1 MQPYARCLLTATAL
15 LISLPLCAQEHH
27 SSDSD
32 LLARFSYESS
42 SVNHTDGLQRICF
55 AVSDSGEY
63 RVVETLSGPSHEGI
77 RLHGKLSDDDF
88 KQLKSVVL
96 STDLRALPK
105 SHGGLIRQESETFA
119 AQIPSG
125 WQGSA
130 STLRVRWLNADDES
144 PFPAPVAKVV
154 KWLKD
159 FEPKGGKQFEYAEFP
174 DVCPSGGLQLL
185 QPSVAANDPQN
196 ER

>member
-1 MQPYARCLLTATAL
+1 MRPYAKFLLTAAAL
-15 LISLPLCAQEHH
+15 LISLPLWAQQLNP
-27 SSDSD
+27 SPDSD

-42 SVNHTDGLQRICF
+42 LVNRSDRVERVCF
-55 AVSDSGEY
+55 AVSDGGDY
-63 RVVETLSGPSHEGI
+63 RLVESLSGPPHQSI
-77 RLHGKLSDDDF
+77 RLQGKLSDEEF
-88 KQLKSVVL
+88 KQLKSVIL
-96 STDLRALPK
+96 DASLRALPK

-130 STLRVRWLNADDES
+130 STLRVRWLNADGES

-159 FEPKGGKQFEYAEFP
+159 FQPQLGKQFDYAEFP
-174 DVCPSGGLQLL
+174 DVCPLVGLQLL
-185 QPSVAANDPQN
+185 QPSVAANQN
-196 ER
+196 P